1 MNKQTKTGSDPKTQN
16 PLGIPAEGLG
26 GENARGEPAGCPTGL
41 AESDQAQSAQ
51 QPGGGGA
58 PGTGAAD
65 PSASPSPG
73 EGVTEKQVEASGLDG
88 AGE

>member
-1 MNKQTKTGSDPKTQN
+1 MSEHTKKAADREVNK
-16 PLGIPAEGLG
+16 PLQKSVGGLA

-41 AESDQAQSAQ
+41 ADPEQAQVVQ

-65 PSASPSPG
+65 PSAPASPG
-73 EGVTEKQVEASGLDG
+73 EGVSQKQVEQSG
-88 AGE
+88 AGSTGS